1 MEFFGGSKQRA
12 ELHDSGVNS
21 SPADEDRRIYVR
33 FAFRGTP
40 FPVHVGETESI
51 LRLKDLSCGGASGLT
66 ELPLTVGDIV
76 YVDLD
81 KKLRAAAEV
90 LWVRRLS
97 VGIKF
102 VTPLAPMVVRR
113 VHDAWSKGGSPFD
126 KLRA

>member
-1 MEFFGGSKQRA
+1 MEFFGGSKHRPDW
-12 ELHDSGVNS
+12 HDTGSGANA
-21 SPADEDRRIYVR
+21 ADEDRRIYVR

-40 FPVHVGETESI
+40 FPVQVGETESI
-51 LRLKDLSCGGASGLT
+51 LRLKDLSCGGAAGLT

-90 LWVRRLS
+90 LWVRRLA

-102 VTPLAPMVVRR
+102 VTPLDPMLVRR
-113 VHDAWSKGGSPFD
+113 VHTSWSKGGSPFD
-126 KLRA
+126 KHRA

>member
-1 MEFFGGSKQRA
+1 MEFFGGSKHRP
-12 ELHDSGVNS
+12 ELPDGGGGSN
-21 SPADEDRRIYVR
+21 PADEDRRIYVR

-40 FPVHVGETESI
+40 FPVHVGDLESI
-51 LRLKDLSCGGASGLT
+51 LRLKDLSCGGAAGLT
-66 ELPLTVGDIV
+66 ELPLTTGDIV

-102 VTPLAPMVVRR
+102 VTPLDPMVVRR
-113 VHDAWSKGGSPFD
+113 VHTAWSKGGSPF
-126 KLRA
+126 A